1 MALKTPSPWSK
12 SSNNPFN
19 SDFKSSFSPFGG
31 GNEEVTNLKKKL
43 EEIKLPEE
51 TRKIVD

>member
-1 MALKTPSPWSK
+1 MLVK
-12 SSNNPFN
+12 SRSNSNNPFS
-19 SDFKSSFSPFGG
+19 SDYMKSNFSPFGG

-51 TRKIVD
+51 ARKIVD